1 MPRNTDVFC
10 LHCQSFIPRT
20 RERAHRRQQYPP
32 AYSPPPP
39 VPSRLRRVFDIEHE
53 DATQFQSIQ
62 QERTALDDVENTLTP
77 ARDEHDPLGVPAS
90 LHDAALQATEA
101 SIRGRWDSTFK
112 PAPDSEGEEGN
123 EGPASDEEGTD
134 DDIFD
139 WDRFDSGTGL
149 SAWDQLGEDYER
161 ETANI
166 GKSSRVVL
174 TRLLL
179 TI

>member
-1 MPRNTDVFC
+1 MPRDTDVFC

-53 DATQFQSIQ
+53 DATQFQPNQ
-62 QERTALDDVENTLTP
+62 QEGTALDDVENALTP
-77 ARDEHDPLGVPAS
+77 ARDKHDHLGGTAS
-90 LHDAALQATEA
+90 IHHAALQATEA

-112 PAPDSEGEEGN
+112 PAPDSGGEERY
-123 EGPASDEEGTD
+123 EEPASDEESTD
-134 DDIFD
+134 DDTFD

-161 ETANI
+161 ETANV
-166 GKSSRVVL
+166 GKSSQVVL